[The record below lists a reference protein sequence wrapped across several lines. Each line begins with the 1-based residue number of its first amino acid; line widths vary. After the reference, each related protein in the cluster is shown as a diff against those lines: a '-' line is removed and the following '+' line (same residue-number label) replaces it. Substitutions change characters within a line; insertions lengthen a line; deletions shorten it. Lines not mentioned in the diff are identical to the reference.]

1 MKEEV
6 FTEGASPSRKDADRL
21 LRSYKRISDVI
32 RSSHTYGRRFDALC
46 PNEAVLQSEIF
57 AIRSAILSLSDI
69 KEKTFLYNY
78 YVRGLT
84 LEKCARLLG
93 VSLRTVSRIKNS
105 ALDKITRIMTERNLF
120 DIDE

>member
-46 PNEAVLQSEIF
+46 VDEAVLQSEIF
-57 AIRSAILSLSDI
+57 AIRSSILSLSDI